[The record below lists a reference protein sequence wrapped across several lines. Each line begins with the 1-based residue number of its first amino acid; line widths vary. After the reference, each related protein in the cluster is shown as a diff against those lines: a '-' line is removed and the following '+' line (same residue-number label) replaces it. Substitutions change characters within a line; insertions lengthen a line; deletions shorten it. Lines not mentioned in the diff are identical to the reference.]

1 MANNN
6 PIETK
11 HFTLEQLADG
21 VFACIHRPGGAA
33 FSNSGIIDLGDRT
46 IIVDAFDTKAA
57 GCDLRQTAEALFER
71 PVDTI
76 VLTHPH
82 SDHWMGA
89 SAFDADTSLVAHRK
103 TREVSIE
110 WGTEIMEDF
119 KHPEEWKK
127 WIKEIEQQLQDE
139 QDAQARISLENSLAH
154 TRYVFAE
161 MAEFQPRYADQTY
174 DESFSFQSSKRIAKL
189 LSLGR
194 GHSENDATLLLD
206 QDQIAFIGDIGFFDT
221 QPFLGFC
228 DIELYRE
235 QLRYFLNSEYQLLV
249 PGHGPVGNKEN
260 HIAVQLE
267 YMDVIEDLVGKVV
280 QTGGSLEEALQITL
294 PSPFDEWLI
303 GGMGRFNANVQYLFK
318 HLGGV
323 ISEENR

>member
-1 MANNN
+1 MNN
-6 PIETK
+6 PIESK
-11 HFTLEQLADG
+11 HFTLEQ
-21 VFACIHRPGGAA
+21 VTNCVYACIHRPGGAA
-33 FSNSGIIDLGDRT
+33 FSNAGIIDLGDRT

-57 GCDLRQTAEALFER
+57 GHDLRQAAEELFKR
-71 PVDTI
+71 SVDTI

-89 SAFDADTSLVAHRK
+89 SAFDADTTLVAQKK

-110 WGTEIMEDF
+110 WGTEIMDDL
-119 KHPEEWKK
+119 KHPEEWEK
-127 WIKEIEQQLQDE
+127 WIKETERQLQEE
-139 QDAQARISLENSLAH
+139 QDEQARISLENSLAH

-161 MAEFQPRYADQTY
+161 MADFQPRYADHTF
-174 DESFSFQSSKRIAKL
+174 DESITFQGSKRVANL

-194 GHSENDATLLLD
+194 GHSENDAALLLV

-228 DIELYRE
+228 DIDLYRK
-235 QLRYFLNSEYQLLV
+235 QLGYFQNSEFQLLV

-260 HIAVQLE
+260 HIALQLE
-267 YMDVIEDLVGKVV
+267 YMDVLEGLVGKVV
-280 QTGGSLEEALQITL
+280 QAGGSLEKALQITL

-323 ISEENR
+323 MPEENQ